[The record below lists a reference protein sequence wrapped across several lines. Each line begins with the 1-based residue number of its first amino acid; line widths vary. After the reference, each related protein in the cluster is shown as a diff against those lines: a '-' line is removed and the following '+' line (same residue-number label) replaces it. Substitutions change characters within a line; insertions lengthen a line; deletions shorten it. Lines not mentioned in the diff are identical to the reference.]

1 MAAQPEAAAAAS
13 AELTTEG
20 RTALAL
26 DPAMELALQAAIRQS
41 REERNHKDAADSLG
55 DLLKAACVP
64 PPLAALGAPPR
75 GALLC
80 CPPCRRPACLALTF
94 SSTRATTTT
103 PRNAHP
109 NCLLVCARGA
119 APSAT
124 ASWRW

>member
-64 PPLAALGAPPR
+64 PCSLPSGPHPAGPTSAARPAAAPP
-75 GALLC
+75 ALPSLSLLLA
-80 CPPCRRPACLALTF
+80 PPPPP
-94 SSTRATTTT
+94 RAE
-103 PRNAHP
+103 RHP
-109 NCLLVCARGA
+109 TASCARGA